1 MAIGLPALRR
11 KVVSKRRGQATGHR
25 IWCRLHNI
33 APAGSGFANICI
45 PSGVKRHSL
54 SPYLHLGGGL
64 DELCDGDLVLLEPP
78 LDQLRAADVDR
89 AEDVPGVV
97 LHEGAA
103 IDDQG
108 ALRSIPQEAGQLLR
122 IHHFAW
128 ESVSG
133 HNGPVRSR
141 ASGAEGQGGLPAP
154 VSPQGR
160 AVRQGVSGA
169 APCWA
174 PHTASAQAA
183 YSWC

>member
-1 MAIGLPALRR
+1 METAVQLAQEDGEEAVSSQAGHIPCAL
-11 KVVSKRRGQATGHR
+11 VIDHHILVLL
-25 IWCRLHNI
+25 CLH
-33 APAGSGFANICI
+33 
-45 PSGVKRHSL
+45 
-54 SPYLHLGGGL
+54 LHLGGGL